1 MASYITEKDKLTGE
15 YKEIFAKVETYAIL
29 LGVENQIQED
39 MLMNLEDI
47 LYTAQLEEKPAAQI
61 IGNDVEQFCKDYFQ
75 EQRGILGAIR
85 GIPGWL
91 YRVSVVVL
99 IFGILEIVF
108 CAGESAVQIWTATM
122 DISGFLVGLLAGG
135 ITSCIALWVISPLL
149 FRLKKVN
156 ATVIAFLVLIIDFS
170 LIVVGVMEFGEETLS
185 VPMLPVVSVSA
196 VFVIVFKSYQM
207 YQRYQKT
214 GTIKKPKKNGT
225 LREIYRDTQRAE
237 IPKQLKKR
245 LEKIN
250 KRRKK
255 RGRPEMSRE
264 DFTRKVQKEYK
275 FLGIAVLVLYVGVWA
290 GSTISD
296 AMQGQWWPD
305 TVVLAGMLAVCY
317 RLFSPKYML
326 KLLKQCE
333 KQNADVIEM
342 AERMAEGRYSS

>member
-15 YKEIFAKVETYAIL
+15 YKEIFAKAETYAIL

-39 MLMNLEDI
+39 MLMNLVDI
-47 LYTAQLEEKPAAQI
+47 LYTAQVEEKPAAQI

-108 CAGESAVQIWTATM
+108 CAGEPAAQIWTATM
-122 DISGFLVGLLAGG
+122 DISGFLVGLLVGG

-149 FRLKKVN
+149 FRLKKAN

-170 LIVVGVMEFGEETLS
+170 LIVVGIMEFGEETIS
-185 VPMLPVVSVSA
+185 VPMLPVVSGSA
-196 VFVIVFKSYQM
+196 VFVIAFKGYQM

-237 IPKQLKKR
+237 TPKQLKKR

-275 FLGIAVLVLYVGVWA
+275 FLGIAVFVLYVGVWA

-317 RLFSPKYML
+317 KIFAPKYML

-333 KQNADVIEM
+333 KQKADVIEM
-342 AERMAEGRYSS
+342 AERMAEERR